1 MHFIWIW
8 VAGHFSWEMIWWIPL
23 AILMLS
29 PFIVAFAAT
38 VYNAVRLA
46 AGHEPE
52 VAPPLSSPYLVTT
65 GETGT
70 ISGVNT
76 CCGSDFCADCIDGNY
91 EESNE
96 LFHEECPNCG
106 HKIPNNMNVTCIECN
121 TQIRMCIAT
130 GRVVGYT
137 VPGHLPGCTPDDII

>member
-1 MHFIWIW
+1 MHFVWVW
-8 VAGHFSWEMIWWIPL
+8 VAGHFSWKIILWIPL
-23 AILMLS
+23 ALLLL
-29 PFIVAFAAT
+29 PFIMLAVEEVGRAIYLVAG
-38 VYNAVRLA
+38 RGELA
-46 AGHEPE
+46 APT
-52 VAPPLSSPYLVTT
+52 ATSSPYLVTT

-76 CCGSDFCADCIDGNY
+76 CCGSDWCADCMDGNY

-96 LFHEECPNCG
+96 LFHKECPNCG

-130 GRVVGYT
+130 GRVVRYI